1 MTGHGEWMSN
11 IETSK
16 SSKIILADDNVI
28 DAAGIGDVVIR
39 KDGKEIIVIENVFY
53 VPGMKCNLLSVG
65 QLVQKGFSVSMKRIC

>member
-1 MTGHGEWMSN
+1 MSN